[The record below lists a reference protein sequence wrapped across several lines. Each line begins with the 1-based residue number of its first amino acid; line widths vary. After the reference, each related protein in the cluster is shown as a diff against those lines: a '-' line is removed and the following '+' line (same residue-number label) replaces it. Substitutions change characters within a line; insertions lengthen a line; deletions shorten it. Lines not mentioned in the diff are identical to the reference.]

1 MTSHRIPLAA
11 QMQDYQHRVEAYLHH
26 ILPPPTTIPEQ
37 LHQAM
42 HYAVFSGGKRIRSIL
57 VYLSGSLF
65 TSDPAVLD
73 APAAAIEC
81 IHCYSLIHDDLP
93 AMDNDDFRR
102 GKPTVHKVY
111 GEAIALLAGNALQS
125 LAFEMLNFSPPGIAI
140 LAQAAG
146 SQGLLGGQALDLH
159 SKTNVLTMEDRAYM
173 HSLKTASLFQAST
186 HLGALLG
193 GCQEEEATLTLLK
206 QFGQL
211 LGLAYQA
218 QDDFLDK
225 EKDAYTQ
232 TAVNALFDN
241 ASMILNKIGSRAERL
256 QSFCDW
262 LKDAPLQRSH
272 TPV

>member
-1 MTSHRIPLAA
+1 MTAHIVPLTT
-11 QMQDYQHRVEAYLHH
+11 QMQDYQHRVEAYLRRV
-26 ILPPPTTIPEQ
+26 LPSPTTIPEE

-42 HYAVFSGGKRIRSIL
+42 HYAVFSGGKRIRPIL
-57 VYLSGSLF
+57 IYLSGLLF
-65 TSDPAVLD
+65 TLDPAVLD

-81 IHCYSLIHDDLP
+81 IHGYSLIHDDLP

-125 LAFEMLNFSPPGIAI
+125 LAFEMMSFSPSGIAI

-146 SQGLLGGQALDLH
+146 SQGLLGGQALDLR
-159 SKTNVLTMEDRAYM
+159 SKTNLLTMEDRTYI

-186 HLGALLG
+186 HLGALIG
-193 GCQEEEATLTLLK
+193 GCQDEFTLTLLK

-218 QDDFLDK
+218 QDDFLDNEK
-225 EKDAYTQ
+225 EADTQ
-232 TAVNALFDN
+232 TTINTLFER
-241 ASMILNKIGSRAERL
+241 ASTALNKIGNRAEGL
-256 QSFCDW
+256 QTFCDW
-262 LKDAPLQRSH
+262 LKNAPLQKSH
-272 TPV
+272 PV